1 MNYGD
6 VTSAFGS
13 QPLPDPS
20 HLGDPNSPEVF
31 KQYIHLVI
39 QHLARVQG
47 LARSAMAGI
56 EQAYRPGTNPIQTT
70 ADIVTLKQATQALLD
85 VLRQTGVGA
94 LPMPSSE
101 PMADFPTEESLMAN
115 TTRALQVL
123 YDRQKQMQESS
134 AVASNLLGAV
144 DQAVKK

>member
-6 VTSAFGS
+6 VTSTFGS
-13 QPLPDPS
+13 QSLPDPS
-20 HLGDPNSPEVF
+20 QLGDPNSPDVF

-39 QHLARVQG
+39 QHLARVQA
-47 LARSAMAGI
+47 LARSAMVGI
-56 EQAYRPGTNPIQTT
+56 EQAYRPSTNPIQTA

-94 LPMPSSE
+94 LPMPSTE

-115 TTRALQVL
+115 TTRALEDL
-123 YDRQKQMQESS
+123 YDRHKQMQESC
-134 AVASNLLGAV
+134 AVASNLLGAI
-144 DQAVKK
+144 DQSVRK